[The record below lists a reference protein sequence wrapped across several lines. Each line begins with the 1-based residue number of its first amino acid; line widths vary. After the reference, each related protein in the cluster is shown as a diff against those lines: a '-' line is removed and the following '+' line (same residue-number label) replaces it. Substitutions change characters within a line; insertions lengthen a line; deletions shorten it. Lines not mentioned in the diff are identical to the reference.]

1 MLRDYT
7 LSLYSSKTTQ
17 QLSLQFQKHML
28 RHEETQIPKVL
39 AEILT
44 QKCIQDDALVDKPP
58 II

>member
-1 MLRDYT
+1 
-7 LSLYSSKTTQ
+7 
-17 QLSLQFQKHML
+17 ML

-39 AEILT
+39 AEMLT